1 MKLKGIGLAL
11 AGLWIC
17 TAARAV
23 EAPKLVVNIVVSQMR
38 YDYLSRFGDNLSE
51 DGFRRFMREGVVF
64 SQSYYDYMQTT
75 TEAALA
81 TLTTGTNPSTHGITS
96 ERWIDYV
103 TGKSVDLIA
112 DERAAGLECNAEIG
126 CFSSRNLIVPTL
138 ADRLLAESPASKV
151 ITVAIDPASAVVM
164 GGHTSQVFWMDV
176 TRCKWISS
184 TAYMERLPEWVAR
197 YNTDRRAETFLDKR
211 WSLSKPQ
218 DRYVNNRYTVFDF
231 KTSDFRYKMRNL
243 DVFKT
248 REVSR
253 NYPQIV
259 TMPSGNTLVAE
270 FAREAIIREDLGK
283 DDHVDLLNV
292 CFDTPRWIGEAYGT
306 EAMETEDMIYRLDG
320 DLAAMMAF
328 IDAQFPDRRVL
339 YVLTSDHGASDS
351 YDADAERPRERFNA
365 DQFKVVVNSFLTAQ
379 YGPGNWVLD
388 YVDRQLYLNRTLV
401 YSRGL
406 SLEDVQNQVAAFVL
420 QFRGVS
426 HVLTSTA
433 MQNSYFGGSYAQ
445 KIQNSFYP
453 KRSGDLTVNLM
464 PGWIEEDDGRR
475 SQSGSMYD
483 YDSHV
488 PFMVLGCG
496 LPTMIVERQVD
507 MTSLAP
513 TLARIMKISRPIAS
527 SGEPIGELT
536 GCFD

>member
-17 TAARAV
+17 TAAWAV

-176 TRCKWISS
+176 TRCNWISS

-218 DRYVNNRYTVFDF
+218 DRYVNDRYTVFDF

-248 REVSR
+248 REISR

-496 LPTMIVERQVD
+496 LPAMIVERQVD

>member
-17 TAARAV
+17 TAAWAV

-103 TGKSVDLIA
+103 TGKSVDLIT

-138 ADRLLAESPASKV
+138 ADRLLAESPSSKV

-176 TRCKWISS
+176 TRCNWISS
-184 TAYMERLPEWVAR
+184 TAYMDRLPDWVER

-218 DRYVNNRYTVFDF
+218 DRYVNDRFTVFDF

-248 REVSR
+248 REISR

-496 LPTMIVERQVD
+496 LPAMIVERQVD